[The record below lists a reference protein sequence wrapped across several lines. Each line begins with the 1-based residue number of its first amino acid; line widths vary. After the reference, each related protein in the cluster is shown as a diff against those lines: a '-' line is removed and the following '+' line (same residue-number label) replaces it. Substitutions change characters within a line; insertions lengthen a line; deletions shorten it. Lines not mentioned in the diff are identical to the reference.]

1 MRRREMPRQ
10 AAAVPSN
17 KVSPSPM
24 ATDPSFVE
32 YVCEQAGLEHRLT
45 HRKMFGEYAL
55 YLEGR
60 VVAFVCDNQVFIKP
74 TAAGERLAP
83 QAARLPPYPGA
94 KLYLRLADELDDRDL
109 LRRILVATANELPLP
124 KPGTKAKARPAA
136 ARGRG

>member
-1 MRRREMPRQ
+1 
-10 AAAVPSN
+10 
-17 KVSPSPM
+17 M

-32 YVCEQAGLEHRLT
+32 YVCEQADLGHRLT

-74 TAAGERLAP
+74 TTAGGKLAP

-109 LRRILVATANELPLP
+109 LRRILVATASELPLP
-124 KPGTKAKARPAA
+124 KPKPKAKPAA
-136 ARGRG
+136 ARGKG